1 MLHVSTLPGGL
12 KTWLQSVS
20 DAWAPDVSA
29 GETPGKPAE
38 APAPI
43 EAGARLQSGAI
54 VGIFALLVFYFLYF
68 ASPVLIPIV
77 MALLLSMLLAPF
89 VRLLEWGRVPRI
101 LGSLIVVAAAV
112 GALFGI
118 AASLRGP
125 AQNWLTEPQ
134 RFSRLEEKLRPITAP
149 IENLQYAI
157 VQLEKAMAPRDAP
170 TIQKVEVTRPGLSG
184 LLSNGSG
191 HVASAIAA
199 VIGLIYLFL
208 VSGDTFLRKLVL
220 VTSSF
225 KDKKRAVEIVRNIEA
240 DISFYLVMVAAINV
254 TIGLIV
260 TATTGVLGIPDPFLW
275 GTLAAV
281 LSFAPYVGEFVIVI
295 LLSLAGILTFD
306 NLAQAFVAP
315 AIYFVLMTICWQ
327 GVVPFVVGRRMT
339 LSPVA
344 VFIMIIVLGWMWGV
358 IGALVA
364 VPVLASLKIICE
376 RIGPLRPI
384 AEFLSP

>member
-1 MLHVSTLPGGL
+1 
-12 KTWLQSVS
+12 
-20 DAWAPDVSA
+20 
-29 GETPGKPAE
+29 
-38 APAPI
+38 
-43 EAGARLQSGAI
+43 
-54 VGIFALLVFYFLYF
+54 
-68 ASPVLIPIV
+68 
-77 MALLLSMLLAPF
+77 
-89 VRLLEWGRVPRI
+89 
-101 LGSLIVVAAAV
+101 
-112 GALFGI
+112 
-118 AASLRGP
+118 
-125 AQNWLTEPQ
+125 
-134 RFSRLEEKLRPITAP
+134 
-149 IENLQYAI
+149 
-157 VQLEKAMAPRDAP
+157 
-170 TIQKVEVTRPGLSG
+170 
-184 LLSNGSG
+184 
-191 HVASAIAA
+191 
-199 VIGLIYLFL
+199 
-208 VSGDTFLRKLVL
+208 VL

-295 LLSLAGILTFD
+295 LLCLAGILTFD

-344 VFIMIIVLGWMWGV
+344 VFVMIIVLGWMWGV